1 MKIYRKSDLEKYLSN
16 DWILAL
22 LKENMTPADEKIR
35 TNQWL
40 LEMDNKRMIYG
51 DLYGDILR
59 GEIDKKT
66 RILDV
71 GGGINALTKLL
82 AMNSDYTLLDF
93 LAHGGDEYLASFSDK
108 YQIKWLNDDWY
119 DATIDTY
126 DIIISND
133 IFPDVD
139 MRLELF
145 IEKMLPKC
153 KELRIL
159 LTWYNEPRFYQ
170 MGRRDDPEVLTFLSW
185 DGEISAL
192 KLGKYYDRM
201 CDTTKG
207 ELQQMVLE
215 HDSIYRNGRLVG
227 YVRLKGY
234 R

>member
-1 MKIYRKSDLEKYLSN
+1 MKIYRKSDLENYCLN
-16 DWILAL
+16 DWILEL
-22 LKENMTPADEKIR
+22 LHRYMSSADDNIR

-51 DLYGDILR
+51 DLYGDILK

-66 RILDV
+66 SILDV
-71 GGGINALTKLL
+71 GGGVNALTKLL
-82 AMNSDYTLLDF
+82 ATNSDYTLLDF
-93 LAHGGDEYLASFSDK
+93 LAHGGEEYLRSFSDK
-108 YQIKWLNDDWY
+108 YQIKWMKDDWY
-119 DATIDTY
+119 DTEMNSY

-145 IEKMLPKC
+145 VEKALPRC

-185 DGEISAL
+185 DGEITAL
-192 KLGKYYDRM
+192 KLGKYLDRM
-201 CDTTKG
+201 YDTTK
-207 ELQQMVLE
+207 EQLE
-215 HDSIYRNGRLVG
+215 AMASERGSIYRNGRQVA
-227 YVRLKGY
+227 YVRLRGDM
-234 R
+234 